1 MFHQNTDAWYAL
13 LRVDIPKRL
22 NLLKLAKPQEKPFLI
37 ECMEMKGY
45 VKKPRAAPPIE
56 QQFEEVEY
64 REIKNKG
71 GTDQQEFKQS
81 VNDSLSY
88 ITGTKIATDFL
99 PRLAEVH
106 KRGTTQQETLDQKLS
121 ELYDNVLG
129 TLGAQD
135 LVNLENIKSY
145 AIKMYHELSQV
156 YKDTHK
162 LKGEMKATRNRGY
175 TMLSLYYSLINFGI
189 CISRIKLVELF
200 NNYSGKTPF
209 GRSDLSEA
217 EKNMQMLLKLPEE
230 HKLCLCNMK
239 SLFDAVTINHIRS
252 EIEKLQELGK
262 FSEPVQKIQVAVLIH
277 HITKR
282 SMKTISEFSEIDED
296 TLRKYSRIYT
306 EILK

>member
-1 MFHQNTDAWYAL
+1 
-13 LRVDIPKRL
+13 
-22 NLLKLAKPQEKPFLI
+22 
-37 ECMEMKGY
+37 
-45 VKKPRAAPPIE
+45 
-56 QQFEEVEY
+56 
-64 REIKNKG
+64 
-71 GTDQQEFKQS
+71 
-81 VNDSLSY
+81 
-88 ITGTKIATDFL
+88 
-99 PRLAEVH
+99 
-106 KRGTTQQETLDQKLS
+106 
-121 ELYDNVLG
+121 
-129 TLGAQD
+129 
-135 LVNLENIKSY
+135 
-145 AIKMYHELSQV
+145 MYHELSQV

-175 TMLSLYYSLINFGI
+175 TVLCLYYSLINFGI

-296 TLRKYSRIYT
+296 TLRKYSRIYA